1 MKFKSSILVIICLFV
16 MHTFSVSASDIDF
29 DDIFNSCEY
38 EEIIE
43 YLQNSDY
50 IQKEYP
56 SITAAQFQ
64 QGYIFYYADAESFLN
79 SAKTDKCLT
88 VKPSDRHDWIIPTDS
103 NCYFHVFSSNGDM
116 GFAVYNASIGESA
129 NNIPVDC
136 YVSKEHIEQTIK
148 AKDSEDLAQKVSPI
162 CFYIPDYHTYFV
174 YFTFLDNV
182 YVIPYSFRP
191 DMTGLN
197 NGECYNIYD
206 AVAVLEERFPEINID
221 SKEYAGGV
229 YTKDNNTN
237 RFAVIEGLILLIVI
251 AVFVVI
257 LCRFKRSILVM

>member
-79 SAKTDKCLT
+79 YDYTANITPVVQAKTLWCWAATAEMAGK
-88 VKPSDRHDWIIPTDS
+88 
-103 NCYFHVFSSNGDM
+103 
-116 GFAVYNASIGESA
+116 
-129 NNIPVDC
+129 
-136 YVSKEHIEQTIK
+136 KEEHLI
-148 AKDSEDLAQKVSPI
+148 
-162 CFYIPDYHTYFV
+162 FW
-174 YFTFLDNV
+174 FL
-182 YVIPYSFRP
+182 
-191 DMTGLN
+191 
-197 NGECYNIYD
+197 
-206 AVAVLEERFPEINID
+206 
-221 SKEYAGGV
+221 
-229 YTKDNNTN
+229 
-237 RFAVIEGLILLIVI
+237 
-251 AVFVVI
+251 
-257 LCRFKRSILVM
+257 